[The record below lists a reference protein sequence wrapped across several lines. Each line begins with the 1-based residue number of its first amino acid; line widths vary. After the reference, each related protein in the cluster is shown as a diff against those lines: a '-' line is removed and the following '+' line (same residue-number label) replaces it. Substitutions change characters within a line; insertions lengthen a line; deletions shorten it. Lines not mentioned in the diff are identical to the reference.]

1 MTIEILVILI
11 IAIWGYFAYFSLRK
25 KSDFKRS
32 LNMTFLRILIPKKD
46 SEMDEKKETVRD
58 FKEQISLMEQL
69 LSSLKTIYSGSFKS
83 KFFGQD
89 YISLEY
95 LAANRE
101 INFYLVV
108 PKKAQNLVEKQI
120 TGFYPDAIIDEVQ
133 EYNIFKNRKVV
144 KAISLSLKKDF
155 FLPIK
160 TYQKLESDPIN
171 NITNAFSKL
180 SQFEAC
186 SVQILLKPSSDDWQ
200 NKTEK
205 ALKQLKKWFKGFSLN
220 PLIWII
226 SFLSLIFSDPK
237 EKKWEDKDD
246 KDNDKETLMK
256 EKKKKVGYEVIIRVI
271 SAGDDELLA
280 EAQLKNIIW
289 AFSQFSSP
297 GFNSFK
303 KDKISSDLVVRNYIF
318 RYFKS
323 SPLAKKN
330 ILNIEEI
337 ASLYHFPH
345 SKYNKT
351 PEIKW
356 QNFKIVK
363 APANI
368 PDEWLLLWENYY
380 RGIRTEIRLKNEDRF
395 RHFYVIGQTW
405 TGKSSI
411 LQVMARQ
418 DLQNG
423 KWIAVVDPHGDLAED
438 LLPFVPRNRADDVIY
453 FNPADTARP
462 LWINLLEAN
471 SEDEKQ
477 AVAQDSMNIM
487 LKLFWNEIFWPRI
500 QDYFR
505 NWVLTLMD
513 YPGGWALTDLVRLF
527 TDDDFQKERTR
538 TLKNPI
544 VKSWWNYTFA
554 KMWEREK
561 WEMIP
566 FWAAKFGWFI
576 TNTMMR
582 NIIGQVKSSFDVY
595 DIMQNNKILF
605 VNLSKWVLGD
615 INSTLLWLVIVS
627 KIQIAAMRRQL
638 IAKEERNDFFLYI
651 DEFQNYITDSIESI
665 LSEARKYRLGLIV
678 AHQYLGQLQK
688 SDALTKSNTNLKDA
702 IFWNVWSLMSYK
714 IWPEDAE
721 FMAKQFSPNFSN
733 QDLMNIDKF
742 KATMKL
748 SIDWQPSPAFSV
760 TPVNP
765 YLDKW
770 DPKLAKAFKEL
781 SRLKYWRDREF
792 IEKEIIFRIWAM

>member
-1 MTIEILVILI
+1 MIIEILILLI
-11 IAIWGYFAYFSLRK
+11 IAIWGYFAYFSMKK

-69 LSSLKTIYSGSFKS
+69 LSSLKTIYSSSWKS
-83 KFFGQD
+83 KFFWQD

-108 PKKAQNLVEKQI
+108 PKKAQTLVEKQI
-120 TGFYPDAIIDEVQ
+120 TGFYPDAIVDEVQ

-180 SQFEAC
+180 SQSEAC
-186 SVQILLKPSSDDWQ
+186 SIQILLKPSSDDWQ

-205 ALKQLKKWFKGFSLN
+205 ALKQLKKWFKWFSFN
-220 PLIWII
+220 PLMWIV

-237 EKKWEDKDD
+237 EKKWEEKDD

-271 SAGDDELLA
+271 SAGDDSLLA

-337 ASLYHFPH
+337 SSLYHFPH

-368 PDEWLLLWENYY
+368 PDEWMLLWENYY
-380 RGIRTEIRLKNEDRF
+380 RWVRTEIRLKNEDRF

-418 DLQNG
+418 DLQNW

-513 YPGGWALTDLVRLF
+513 YPGWWALTDLVRLF

-702 IFWNVWSLMSYK
+702 IFWNVGSLMSYK